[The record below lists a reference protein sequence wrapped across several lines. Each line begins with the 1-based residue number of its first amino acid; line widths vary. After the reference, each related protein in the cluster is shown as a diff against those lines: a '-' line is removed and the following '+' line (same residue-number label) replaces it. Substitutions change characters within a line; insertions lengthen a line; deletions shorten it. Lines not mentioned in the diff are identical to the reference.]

1 MNNSQKYFSKWQQE
15 DVLGDMKMNARS
27 WTTWERYLPGANL
40 QTRTGTAGLCLKPWD
55 QILPEEGVEERMAGG
70 QMLWRT
76 WERYL
81 HSESDDATNLLLG
94 AAGTLP
100 ERVRV

>member
-1 MNNSQKYFSKWQQE
+1 M
-15 DVLGDMKMNARS
+15 
-27 WTTWERYLPGANL
+27 

-55 QILPEEGVEERMAGG
+55 QILAEEGVEERMAGS

-76 WERYL
+76 WERHL
-81 HSESDDATNLLLG
+81 HSESDDAANLLLG
-94 AAGTLP
+94 AAEARP